1 MKLDM
6 MELLNVTFRAISSLV
21 ALFLVTKML
30 GKKQVS
36 QLSLFDYVIGISIGN
51 FAAEMT
57 INLESNEIYGIWAV
71 ILFGLVAYVIG
82 ILTMKS
88 MRIRRFFMS
97 KPTILIDK
105 GEIIYKNLKQVNM
118 DINDM
123 LEQVRSAGY
132 FDLYEVESAVMEA
145 NGNLSILPKSEYKP
159 VTLQDMNIKK
169 ENSGLCAN
177 IVIDGKI
184 MKKNLINMNKDEKW
198 LKKVLRVEG
207 HSDLSKLLL
216 TSLSDGDDDTTKGK
230 FQNTSLSDSSD
241 IGSNIETTET
251 YIKIDNVTINVD
263 KNFNTWSVPQYGTT
277 LNSGL
282 VLMSS
287 DYYVIVRDQQYLNNN
302 DAKDSFI
309 NNYCVKLNVDK
320 GFTTPSQE
328 TVKGDLT
335 LGQGN
340 QVGDNFLENGKV
352 YVYTPYNNPA
362 PADGYKYSGWWK
374 EVK

>member
-216 TSLSDGDDDTTKGK
+216 VTLDSQEKIHIYKKQETL
-230 FQNTSLSDSSD
+230 NSSD
-241 IGSNIETTET
+241 I
-251 YIKIDNVTINVD
+251 
-263 KNFNTWSVPQYGTT
+263 
-277 LNSGL
+277 
-282 VLMSS
+282 
-287 DYYVIVRDQQYLNNN
+287 
-302 DAKDSFI
+302 
-309 NNYCVKLNVDK
+309 
-320 GFTTPSQE
+320 
-328 TVKGDLT
+328 
-335 LGQGN
+335 
-340 QVGDNFLENGKV
+340 LE
-352 YVYTPYNNPA
+352 
-362 PADGYKYSGWWK
+362 
-374 EVK
+374 